1 MAPDTTN
8 TQRARDIPSI
18 PMTAN
23 RVIQSNVISSASH
36 TIDDFPD
43 DDFLNEIDLDQIT
56 SNTSAEAAN
65 LRTDQIQSNL
75 PHRRSTQLF
84 DDLDDNDFLSIDSTI
99 EQMAVPQNQVSQP
112 QQQHSEVRANNDG
125 VENLPLN
132 TSVDPSICSDNYR
145 FKIRGLNL
153 VTLKQL
159 TEAPPQDRIHRK
171 FFIVRA
177 QIDDIIQRVH
187 VSKNNK
193 WKLTVLLIDQCSKN
207 VSLKATFN
215 SDVVDKLSGITGFE
229 MSQLVEQ
236 REERPQVTE
245 EIAKILEELTSKLEA
260 MDTYM
265 KIAFVEGHEHP
276 AVFEIIAPAMVLDR
290 KFREKIEYEKLPF
303 ENKVTL

>member
-1 MAPDTTN
+1 
-8 TQRARDIPSI
+8 
-18 PMTAN
+18 MTAN

-65 LRTDQIQSNL
+65 ARIDQIQSNL

-84 DDLDDNDFLSIDSTI
+84 DDFDDNDFLNIDSTI
-99 EQMAVPQNQVSQP
+99 EQMAAPQNQVSPP
-112 QQQHSEVRANNDG
+112 QQQLHSEAVRANNDI
-125 VENLPLN
+125 VENVTLN

-153 VTLKQL
+153 VTIKQL

-177 QIDDIIQRVH
+177 QIDDIIQNAR
-187 VSKNNK
+187 VSKHNK
-193 WKLTVLLIDQCSKN
+193 WKLTVLLTDQCSKN
-207 VSLKATFN
+207 VSLTATVN

-229 MSQLVEQ
+229 MSQLAEQ
-236 REERPQVTE
+236 REERPQVSE
-245 EIAKILEELTSKLEA
+245 EIAKILEELTTKLDA

-265 KIAFVEGHEHP
+265 KIAFVESHEHP
-276 AVFEIIAPAMVLDR
+276 AVFELIAPAMVLDR
-290 KFREKIEYEKLPF
+290 KFREKLEYEKLPF
-303 ENKVTL
+303 EKKITL